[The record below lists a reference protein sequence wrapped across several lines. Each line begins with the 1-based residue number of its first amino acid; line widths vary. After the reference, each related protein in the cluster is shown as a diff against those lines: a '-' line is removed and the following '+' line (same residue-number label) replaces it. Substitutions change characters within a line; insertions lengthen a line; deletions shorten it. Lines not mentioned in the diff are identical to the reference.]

1 MRPAEPARAELQGQA
16 LRGLLIVNQLVV
28 TRLSRALQPT
38 PLTLTYVSV
47 LSHLHRLPDGASVS
61 QIANA
66 MEVNQPAVSK
76 TLKTLVERGAV
87 TMQAAPDDARRRA
100 VALTTLG
107 GELIGQAMHAMHPDA
122 TIAFAGLDDARLHQ
136 LVDLLG
142 EVRATL
148 DAARGDEL
156 RTGTA

>member
-1 MRPAEPARAELQGQA
+1 MRPAEPARAELQGHA

-76 TLKTLVERGAV
+76 TLKALDELGAV
-87 TMQAAPDDARRRA
+87 AIERDADDARRLHVRM
-100 VALTTLG
+100 TPRG
-107 GELIGQAMHAMHPDA
+107 RELLEQAEQAMHPAA
-122 TIAFAGLDDARLHQ
+122 TAIFRDHSSGELARFVRELEALASTIETPVVAAF
-136 LVDLLG
+136 
-142 EVRATL
+142 ET
-148 DAARGDEL
+148 
-156 RTGTA
+156 T